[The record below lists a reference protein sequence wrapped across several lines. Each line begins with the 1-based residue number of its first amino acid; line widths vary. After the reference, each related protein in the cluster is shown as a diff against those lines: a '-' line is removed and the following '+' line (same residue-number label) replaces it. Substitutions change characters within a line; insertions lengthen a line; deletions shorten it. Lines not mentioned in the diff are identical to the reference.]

1 MSTHAILRGRSPLLA
16 HALRTSAKTNSL
28 VTIGVRPRFAEAF
41 LDLSCSASLGLRRA
55 IQYPASA
62 KETYVVTNNHFR
74 GQAIVNAVELEESL
88 GMDAKMP
95 PQLKETYPGRA

>member
-1 MSTHAILRGRSPLLA
+1 MSTHAILRGRSPFLA

-28 VTIGVRPRFAEAF
+28 VMIGVRPRFAEAF

-62 KETYVVTNNHFR
+62 KTLVIRPCRRRRGNDQDSRRDRSETDPILQAANWRR
-74 GQAIVNAVELEESL
+74 GQ
-88 GMDAKMP
+88 
-95 PQLKETYPGRA
+95 